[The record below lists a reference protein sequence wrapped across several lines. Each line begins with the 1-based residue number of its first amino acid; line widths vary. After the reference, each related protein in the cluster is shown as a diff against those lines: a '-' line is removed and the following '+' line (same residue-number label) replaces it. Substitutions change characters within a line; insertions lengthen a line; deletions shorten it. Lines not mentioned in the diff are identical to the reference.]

1 MFRSAQHDKVLH
13 PASGGIPP
21 DDKGASNFLYNA
33 TKSEKIFNSGN
44 KKLPVT
50 GSF

>member
-21 DDKGASNFLYNA
+21 DDKGASNFYTTRQKVRKFLIRA
-33 TKSEKIFNSGN
+33 IKNS
-44 KKLPVT
+44 L
-50 GSF
+50 